1 MKVTINKRR
10 KTPGPFSTRI
20 NGKLDY
26 TEALKYNL
34 PKIGTK
40 INLLVDTLSPTSQKL
55 IPFLGHEEK
64 KEIYIKQLTK
74 LLQTNPDG
82 EYWVP
87 LYYFVYNDLAIK
99 RSKKIKEDRHF
110 DYAFISNKG
119 RVFDARKLEI
129 KEINNS
135 KSRYRS
141 GVLEYYSFTLHRA
154 VACSWIPKPVE
165 LNAKQYSE
173 LEVNHIDAVKYNCDV
188 FNLEWRT
195 GEENV
200 NHAIKNNLMINHKGV
215 KHGTAKPMMGVVVDI
230 TGFKRKKIYVCG
242 REECLQYGLSNKVLY
257 KLRKGQIKTYRG
269 CEWKEITLNEYI
281 RNREVPDPA
290 LLEQINNYRF
300 ERTGKGSARA
310 DKNVWKLTHIRTKH
324 VRIIS
329 GTIEQRKLGM
339 RHDDLAKAAESKKPY
354 KNYLVEKQIAR

>member
-1 MKVTINKRR
+1 MNVIINKR
-10 KTPGPFSTRI
+10 KKVPGPVAKRV
-20 NGKLDY
+20 NGKLDW
-26 TEALKYNL
+26 TEALKYNMRRL
-34 PKIGTK
+34 NTAIT
-40 INLLVDTLSPTSQKL
+40 LLTDTLPPTSQKL

-64 KEIYIKQLTK
+64 KAIYIKQLTK

-87 LYYFVYNDLAIK
+87 LCHFAYNPPFIK
-99 RSKKIKEDRHF
+99 RTKGIKEDRYF
-110 DYAFISNKG
+110 NYAFISNKG
-119 RVFDARKLEI
+119 RVFDARKFEI
-129 KEINNS
+129 KEIDNAT
-135 KSRYRS
+135 SRYRY

-173 LEVNHIDAVKYNCDV
+173 LEVNHIDAVRYNCNV
-188 FNLEWRT
+188 SNLEWCT
-195 GEENV
+195 KEENL
-200 NHAIKNNLMINHKGV
+200 NHAVKHDLIVNHKGV
-215 KHGTAKPMMGVVVDI
+215 KHGNVKPMMGVVVDI

-300 ERTGKGSARA
+300 ERTGKENTRT

-339 RHDDLAKAAESKKPY
+339 YHGDLAKAAESKKPY